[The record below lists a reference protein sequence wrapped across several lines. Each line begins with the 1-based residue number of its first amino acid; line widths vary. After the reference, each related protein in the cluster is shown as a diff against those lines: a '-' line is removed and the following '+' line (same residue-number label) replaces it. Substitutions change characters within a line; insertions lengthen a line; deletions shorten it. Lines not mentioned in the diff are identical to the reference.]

1 MSHLNKP
8 GFLEPERSS
17 TAEPVE
23 ADGRRRRSSRRG
35 RVRLRLAMSG
45 YRPEHPRLYRLWN
58 ILVSSLLLVL
68 ASPLIAVISL
78 ALACTQG
85 PRNIFYCG
93 PRLGLGCREF
103 RIVKFMTLRREA
115 ASLTKDR
122 VLPEDASL
130 ETPLGAYLRDTR
142 LDELPQLINVVRG
155 DMNMLGPR
163 PVRAAI
169 AAACRVSV
177 PAYDTRFEVK
187 PGLIGYT
194 QALMPHGAEKAIRA
208 RVNSLLCHRPVNLA
222 REVLFISVT
231 GFCVVMKTAALTMSA
246 LRNLLIGR
254 PAYLLAGELP
264 CQAKLSVSDALSVRV
279 ISISRDSM
287 QIECRAPL
295 SRATVLPSVLRLQ
308 NDRRAKTARC
318 TASVL
323 SHEVTM
329 RRIHGVGMLNHRYRL
344 AYQAA
349 SPLSRYLIDRYLRE
363 KVVVV

>member
-8 GFLEPERSS
+8 DLLEPGQSS
-17 TAEPVE
+17 AAEAPTPW
-23 ADGRRRRSSRRG
+23 RRG
-35 RVRLRLAMSG
+35 HRTRPRGKGRLRLAMSG
-45 YRPEHPRLYRLWN
+45 YRPKHPGLYRLWN
-58 ILVSSLLLVL
+58 LLVSSSLLLA
-68 ASPLIAVISL
+68 ASPIIAVIAL

-115 ASLTKDR
+115 AGLTKDR
-122 VLPEDASL
+122 VLPENASL

-163 PVRAAI
+163 PVRATI
-169 AAACRVSV
+169 AAACRISV

-194 QALMPHGAEKAIRA
+194 QALMPHGADKAIRA
-208 RVNSLLCHRPVNLA
+208 RVNSMLCHRPVNLA
-222 REVLFISVT
+222 RELLFISIT
-231 GFCVVMKTAALTMSA
+231 GFCVMTKTVALSRSA
-246 LRNLLIGR
+246 LRDLLVGR
-254 PAYLLAGELP
+254 PTHLLAGELP
-264 CQAKLSVSDALSVRV
+264 CQAELAVSDALSLRV
-279 ISISRDSM
+279 ISISRDSL

-295 SRATVLPSVLRLQ
+295 STLTVPPSILRLQ
-308 NDRRAKTARC
+308 NDRRGKTAHC

-323 SHEVTM
+323 SHVVAM
-329 RRIHGVGMLNHRYRL
+329 RKIRGVGMLTHRYRL
-344 AYQAA
+344 NYQAA